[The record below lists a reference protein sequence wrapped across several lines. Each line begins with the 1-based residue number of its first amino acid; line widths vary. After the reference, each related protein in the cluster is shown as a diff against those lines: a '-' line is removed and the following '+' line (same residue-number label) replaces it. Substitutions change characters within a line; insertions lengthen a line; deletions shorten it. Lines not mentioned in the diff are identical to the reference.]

1 MKFKKIFCNTNILIL
16 FFRSKLATETMEI
29 GEPSRNINYNLS
41 NVDKV
46 KNIEALYF
54 KCVEERGLKRVFFST
69 MLKVLDL
76 MTHVE
81 ESVWIEHTLECCLD
95 YIKKYPREK
104 RRYIKKFSGMF
115 KLLEYL
121 KTHLFTD
128 HPDQKRI
135 FEKSPL
141 FDFRNKCYRCDNC
154 NELNAEKDFD
164 FIHECRHCK
173 KTYEYYYLT
182 DDQTILHRN
191 YYSFFIFVDKKLLK
205 NFNLKD
211 DEWEALSTI
220 FGMTSKNTKYSFLK
234 VILIKCF
241 EIVDRSIKKNEMLNI

>member
-1 MKFKKIFCNTNILIL
+1 MKFKKIFCNTIILIL
-16 FFRSKLATETMEI
+16 FFRLKLATETMKI
-29 GEPSRNINYNLS
+29 SKPSRNINYNSS
-41 NVDKV
+41 NVDNV
-46 KNIEALYF
+46 ENIEVLYF
-54 KCVEERGLKRVFFST
+54 KWVEERGLKRVFFSA
-69 MLKVLDL
+69 MLKFLGL
-76 MTHVE
+76 MTYIE
-81 ESVWIEHTLECCLD
+81 ERIWKEYFLD
-95 YIKKYPREK
+95 CIKKYPHEK
-104 RRYIKKFSGMF
+104 GRYIKQFSGMF

-128 HPDQKRI
+128 HPGQKFI

-164 FIHECRHCK
+164 FIHGCRHCK

-191 YYSFFIFVDKKLLK
+191 YCSLFIFVYKKLFEDF
-205 NFNLKD
+205 NFTYEQWK
-211 DEWEALSTI
+211 ALSTI
-220 FGMTSKNTKYSFLK
+220 FGITPLNTKYSFLK